1 MWFPFVVWPPEA
13 PPDLPR
19 LAPGPRSEQS
29 LWMGCTC
36 PTSAPWPLLF
46 MVKSVEEAGPGLG
59 AGVGV
64 SNKAKEATFIIWGIV
79 SETLSTQIIGHK
91 FSPEIRE

>member
-1 MWFPFVVWPPEA
+1 
-13 PPDLPR
+13 
-19 LAPGPRSEQS
+19 
-29 LWMGCTC
+29 
-36 PTSAPWPLLF
+36 

-64 SNKAKEATFIIWGIV
+64 SNEAKEATFIIWGIV
-79 SETLSTQIIGHK
+79 SETLSTQIIGRK

>member
-1 MWFPFVVWPPEA
+1 
-13 PPDLPR
+13 
-19 LAPGPRSEQS
+19 
-29 LWMGCTC
+29 
-36 PTSAPWPLLF
+36 
-46 MVKSVEEAGPGLG
+46 MVKSMEEAGPGLG

-64 SNKAKEATFIIWGIV
+64 LNKAKKATFIIWGIV